1 MKKIIIIVFSLLAMG
16 SLLLAACQPAAT
28 ETAAVPTSPEQP
40 TSAPVEGA
48 TATQEA
54 ATEVPATPAP
64 EKSGGTF
71 TYGASAVVQF
81 DPPFINDDPSF
92 HVASLVHVFLFRS
105 ILSADESTMTTIPEL
120 ASSWDLQ
127 EDGKVVIFHLNQG
140 WTFQDGNDVFPEGQ
154 GREITADD
162 VVYSID
168 RMVNIDGTKS
178 PSDLV
183 GGYESAEAVDKYTV
197 KLTLKEPDA
206 VLFATGRGLTST
218 AILPKEAVDQLG
230 EDWALNPIGGGP
242 FEFIEYVPDDHVTL
256 QRNEDYNITPY
267 LDQVVLKIIP
277 DQQVQVISL
286 EAGDVDD
293 LPSLPAEE
301 FDRFEN
307 DPNYKLYR
315 ANCPFSFNLQ
325 FDFKYEPFQDM
336 NVREA
341 IAHAVDGRAIM
352 KNQYGGQWVDG
363 CGIAG
368 PGIPGYDPD
377 LCDKYFTY
385 DTTKTEQ
392 LMTDAGWAKNADGI
406 WEKDGQPLSFVFE
419 VWNTTPAPTIA
430 TAAVTQMKEAGFDVQ
445 LTEVEFGTWIEDA
458 LGENTQKPMMMWSG
472 FCGEGGMNSYWG
484 RNGLSRGWGFDNE
497 EVFTMLDQANVIVDP
512 TQRQD
517 LLQNAQDIIYGSYA
531 DVPLGFATN
540 YEISNARVEDYIVIM
555 WFDNLVTA
563 NNNVWFSSK

>member
-1 MKKIIIIVFSLLAMG
+1 MRKISIIVFSLLAMG
-16 SLLLAACQPAAT
+16 SLLMAACQPAAT
-28 ETAAVPTSPEQP
+28 ETAVVPTSPEQP
-40 TSAPVEGA
+40 T
-48 TATQEA
+48 TAA
-54 ATEVPATPAP
+54 ATETPAGP
-64 EKSGGTF
+64 TEAEKTGGTF
-71 TYGASAVVQF
+71 TYGAGAVVQF

-105 ILSADESTMTTIPEL
+105 ILGEDGITMTTIPEL
-120 ASSWDLQ
+120 ASSWELQ
-127 EDGKVVIFHLNQG
+127 EGGKVVLFHLNQG
-140 WTFQDGNDVFPEGQ
+140 WTFQDGNDVFLEGQ

-168 RMVNIDGTKS
+168 RMVNIEGTKS
-178 PSDLV
+178 PSDLISA
-183 GGYESAEAVDKYTV
+183 YDSAEAVDKYTV
-197 KLTLKEPDA
+197 KLNLKEPDA

-230 EDWALNPIGGGP
+230 ENWGLNPIGGGP
-242 FEFIEYVPDDHVTL
+242 FEFVEYVPDDHVTL
-256 QRNEDYNITPY
+256 QRNEDYAITPY
-267 LDQVVLKIIP
+267 LDQVVFKIIP
-277 DQQVQVISL
+277 DQDVQVISL
-286 EAGDVDD
+286 EAGEVDD
-293 LPSLPAEE
+293 IGSLPAQE

-307 DPNYKLYR
+307 DPNYKLYKT
-315 ANCPFSFNLQ
+315 NCPFSFNLQ
-325 FDFKYEPFQDM
+325 FDFKDPVFQDI

-352 KNQYGGQWVDG
+352 QNQYGGQWVEG

-385 DTTKTEQ
+385 DTAKSEQ
-392 LMTDAGWAKNADGI
+392 LMTDAGWTKNSDGI

-430 TAAVTQMKEAGFDVQ
+430 TAAVTQMKEAGFDAQ

-484 RNGLSRGWGFDNE
+484 RSGLSRGWGFDNE

-512 TQRQD
+512 TERQN
-517 LLQNAQDIIYGSYA
+517 LLQTAQDMIYGSYA

-540 YEISNARVEDYIVIM
+540 YEIGTARVEDYIVTM

-563 NNNVWFSSK
+563 SNNVWFSSK